1 MAVDRSG
8 HAARYHIAV
17 DDRIAELLRYVEGHH
32 RVLEVGCSA
41 GHVSAALKER
51 GHYVYGIEIDPVSA
65 ESARA
70 IADVVVVADLDRQSI
85 TDVVE
90 QRDFDALVVGDVL
103 EHLREPTSTLR
114 EALSLLADD
123 AVVALSLPHVGF
135 HDVRTALLEGEWT
148 YRGTGL
154 LDETHLR
161 FFTRRSVFALAHD
174 AGLVVTDFGRML
186 KAPGTSNVAPERP
199 VLSTLV
205 DDYLAL
211 DPDAT
216 TYQFVAR
223 LERPSTTTSEQAR
236 LVAQR
241 LDDEEAEAL
250 LALRQVLATY
260 ERDQA
265 ALLQLRRDFID
276 LSNSRMVRWGS
287 MPRRAALRLRRLA
300 GRVLR
305 LLRLRPPLQPT
316 DGA

>member
-1 MAVDRSG
+1 MATDRSG

-51 GHYVYGIEIDPVSA
+51 GHYVFGIEIDPVSA
-65 ESARA
+65 EAARA
-70 IADVVVVADLDRQSI
+70 IADVVVVADLDREPIS
-85 TDVVE
+85 TVVTE
-90 QRDFDALVVGDVL
+90 RGFDALIVGDVL
-103 EHLREPTSTLR
+103 EHLREPTATLR
-114 EALSLLADD
+114 EALTLLAPD

-135 HDVRTALLEGEWT
+135 HDVRAALLEGEWI

-174 AGLVVTDFGRML
+174 AGLVVTDFRRMHR
-186 KAPGTSNVAPERP
+186 APGTSNVAPERP

-205 DDYLAL
+205 DEYLAL
-211 DPDAT
+211 DPNAT

-223 LERPSTTTSEQAR
+223 LERPTDDTSRRADELSRQ
-236 LVAQR
+236 
-241 LDDEEAEAL
+241 LDGEEADAL
-250 LALRQVLATY
+250 LQLRQVLATY

-287 MPRRAALRLRRLA
+287 MPRRAALRVRRLA

-305 LLRLRPPLQPT
+305 ALRLRPPLPPA

>member
-1 MAVDRSG
+1 MVTDRSG
-8 HAARYHIAV
+8 HAARYHVAV

-65 ESARA
+65 ATART
-70 IADVVVVADLDRQSI
+70 IADMVKVADLDRESI
-85 TDVVE
+85 TTVVG
-90 QRDFDALVVGDVL
+90 QRGFDALIVGDVL
-103 EHLREPTSTLR
+103 EHLRDPVNTLR
-114 EALSLLADD
+114 EALTLLAPD

-148 YRGTGL
+148 YRATGL

-174 AGLVVTDFGRML
+174 AGLVVTDFCRIH
-186 KAPGTSNVAPERP
+186 KAPGTSNVAPEQP

-205 DDYLAL
+205 DEYLAL
-211 DPDAT
+211 DPNST

-223 LERPSTTTSEQAR
+223 LERPGGTTTAVADELAR
-236 LVAQR
+236 R
-241 LDDEEAEAL
+241 LDREEADAL
-250 LALRQVLATY
+250 LQLRQVLATY
-260 ERDQA
+260 EHDQA

-287 MPRRAALRLRRLA
+287 MPRRAALAVRRLA
-300 GRVLR
+300 GKVLR
-305 LLRLRPPLQPT
+305 ALRLRR
-316 DGA
+316 

>member
-1 MAVDRSG
+1 MSADRSG

-17 DDRIAELLRYVEGHH
+17 DDRIAELLRYVEGYH
-32 RVLEVGCSA
+32 RVLEIGCSA

-65 ESARA
+65 ATART
-70 IADVVVVADLDRQSI
+70 IADMVKVADLDRESI
-85 TDVVE
+85 TTVVG
-90 QRDFDALVVGDVL
+90 QRDFDALIVGDVL
-103 EHLREPTSTLR
+103 EHLREPAATLR
-114 EALSLLADD
+114 EALTLLAPH
-123 AVVALSLPHVGF
+123 AVVALSLPNVGF

-161 FFTRRSVFALAHD
+161 FFTRRTVFGLAHD
-174 AGLVVTDFGRML
+174 AGLVVTDFARMQR
-186 KAPGTSNVAPERP
+186 APGTTNVAPERP
-199 VLSTLV
+199 VVSTLI
-205 DDYLAL
+205 DEYLSL
-211 DPDAT
+211 DPNAAA
-216 TYQFVAR
+216 YQFVAR
-223 LERPSTTTSEQAR
+223 LERPTDDTVPLADELAR
-236 LVAQR
+236 R
-241 LDDEEAEAL
+241 LDAEEADAL
-250 LALRQVLATY
+250 LQLRQVIATY

-287 MPRRAALRLRRLA
+287 MPRRAALALRRLA

-305 LLRLRPPLQPT
+305 ALRLRPPLEPA